1 VEFEALTKAV
11 ELSHKFDFDRVLPD
25 KALELIEETCS
36 QAVLKGLRFISEH
49 DVEDV
54 VSSKVGVNV
63 GSISSK
69 EQKTLLNMEE
79 KIHSKIIDQ
88 EQAVRA
94 VSNAL
99 RRARA
104 GLTSDKKP
112 IASFLFFGPTGVG
125 KTELAKALAAEFY
138 GDEKL
143 MIRLDMSEYQELENL
158 KRLIGE
164 ATKEGFSGGILT
176 EAVRKKPFSLILLDE
191 IEKAN
196 VRVSDL
202 FLQVLDEG
210 HLTDGL
216 GRKVSFNNTIII
228 MTSNACSNNIAE
240 MISQGK
246 RYIDV
251 YRTVTPQLKTV
262 FKVEFLN
269 RFDSVIMFK
278 PLLPL
283 EIIQVT
289 KLLMEQER
297 ENLKEKGIELS
308 YTDIVLEELTE
319 LGYNPVYGAREM
331 KRVIQEKVEDKIA
344 KMIIEKELGSGQIV
358 TFNTLEDVEIK

>member
-1 VEFEALTKAV
+1 
-11 ELSHKFDFDRVLPD
+11 
-25 KALELIEETCS
+25 
-36 QAVLKGLRFISEH
+36 
-49 DVEDV
+49 
-54 VSSKVGVNV
+54 
-63 GSISSK
+63 
-69 EQKTLLNMEE
+69 MEE
-79 KIHSKIIDQ
+79 KIHDRIIDQ
-88 EQAVRA
+88 EQAVKA

-125 KTELAKALAAEFY
+125 KTELAKAIAAEYY

-164 ATKEGFSGGILT
+164 ASDDQFSGGILT
-176 EAVRKKPFSLILLDE
+176 DAVRKKPFSLILLDE

-196 VRVSDL
+196 VRVLDL

-228 MTSNACSNNIAE
+228 MTSNACSNTIAE
-240 MISQGK
+240 LISQGK

-289 KLLMEQER
+289 KLLMEAEK

-308 YTDIVLEELTE
+308 YTDLVLEELTA

-331 KRVIQEKVEDKIA
+331 KRVILEKIEDRIA
-344 KMIIEKELGSGQIV
+344 KLIIEKELVSGHIIV
-358 TFNTLEDVEIK
+358 FNSLENIEIR